1 MASAE
6 VFDVVSQR
14 LTAEWTATPVV
25 FENEDWPTPD
35 TPAPFVLV
43 ELFGDF
49 FDQASIGGGPA
60 VTDNLWRE
68 GGVLLMH
75 VMIPNNTGTRGARVF
90 AKGLVDLFRGQD
102 IGGVVFRDAAM
113 GAGEKGEEDG
123 NYYRMTASVT
133 WQRDE

>member
-1 MASAE
+1 MSSAE
-6 VFDVVSQR
+6 VFDVVSQH
-14 LTAEWTATPVV
+14 LTALWSATPLV
-25 FENEDWPTPD
+25 FENEDWAKPD

-49 FDQASIGGGPA
+49 FDQQSIGGGPQ

-75 VMIPNNTGTRGARVF
+75 VMTPNNTGTREARVL
-90 AKGLVDLFRGQD
+90 AKQLVDLFRGQE
-102 IGGVVFRDAAM
+102 IGGVVFRDATV
-113 GAGEKGEEDG
+113 GAGDKGEEDG
-123 NYYRMTASVT
+123 NYFRMTASVT